1 MILEKEKIKKLLSY
15 GISGVI
21 TTIISFVSFKIFL
34 DYVKLNYIIAFSLSW
49 ILAVTFAYLS
59 TRVRVYESKAKTK
72 KDKTFEYTRFLIGRI
87 ITYVINLVLL
97 MIAVEVFKFDEF
109 WSNAV
114 ITIIVIILNYFVGN
128 IMINITKIGG
138 KTNDKDK

>member
-114 ITIIVIILNYFVGN
+114 ITVIVIILNYFVGN
-128 IMINITKIGG
+128 IMINITKIREEN
-138 KTNDKDK
+138 K

>member
-59 TRVRVYESKAKTK
+59 TRVRVYEFKAKTK

-128 IMINITKIGG
+128 IMINITKIREEN
-138 KTNDKDK
+138 K

>member
-59 TRVRVYESKAKTK
+59 TRVRVYEFKAKTK

-128 IMINITKIGG
+128 IMINITKIRE
-138 KTNDKDK
+138 KNKKI